1 MPRLAYLLFRNEA
14 VSGPDFVAHYSAVH
28 SPLSVQAMPRQTYYA
43 ANVGVAD
50 RTGEPSLGRPPVAA
64 LAFVGFDD
72 LGVLAD
78 PALLYASPDLGERL
92 NADGSYLFSGM
103 DGYVVDLTTRWGVNR
118 TWPLGQSSPG
128 VQRIMLAGRRPG
140 LAATEFR
147 TLCEELVAS
156 DAPGPTLGGA
166 LSIVTGTVNPD
177 APTLDAIIELRYST
191 IDECADQTLA
201 FDTALAEFVDPATT
215 RTLVAHETIWID

>member
-1 MPRLAYLLFRNEA
+1 
-14 VSGPDFVAHYSAVH
+14 
-28 SPLSVQAMPRQTYYA
+28 MPRQTYYA
-43 ANVGVAD
+43 ANVGIAD
-50 RTGEPSLGRPPVAA
+50 RYGEPLLGRPPVAA

-78 PALLYASPDLGERL
+78 PAQLYASPDLGEQL

-103 DGYVVDLTTRWGVNR
+103 DGYVIAVATRWGVDR
-118 TWPLGQSSPG
+118 SWPLGQSSPG
-128 VQRIMLAGRRPG
+128 VQRLILAGRRPG

-147 TLCEELVAS
+147 VQCEELVAS
-156 DAPGPTLGGA
+156 DSAGQAQGGA
-166 LSIVTGTVNPD
+166 VSIVTGTVNPD

-201 FDTALAEFVDPATT
+201 LDTALAEFVDPATT

>member
-14 VSGPDFVAHYSAVH
+14 VSGRDFVAHYNSVH
-28 SPLSVQAMPRQTYYA
+28 SPLAVRAMPRQTYYA
-43 ANVGVAD
+43 ANVGVSD
-50 RTGEPSLGRPPVAA
+50 RTGEPLLGRPPVAA

-72 LGVLAD
+72 LDVLAD
-78 PALLYASPDLGERL
+78 PAQL
-92 NADGSYLFSGM
+92 
-103 DGYVVDLTTRWGVNR
+103 TRWGVNR

-128 VQRIMLAGRRPG
+128 VQRITLAGRRPG

-147 TLCEELVAS
+147 MLCEELVAS
-156 DAPGPTLGGA
+156 DSHGPTLGGA
-166 LSIVTGTVNPD
+166 LSIVVGTVNPD
-177 APTLDAIIELRYST
+177 APTLDAIIELRYSM
-191 IDECADQTLA
+191 IDEWADQTLA

>member
-1 MPRLAYLLFRNEA
+1 
-14 VSGPDFVAHYSAVH
+14 
-28 SPLSVQAMPRQTYYA
+28 MPRQTYYA
-43 ANVGVAD
+43 ANVGVSD
-50 RTGEPSLGRPPVAA
+50 RTGEPLLGRPPVAA

-72 LGVLAD
+72 LDVLAD
-78 PALLYASPDLGERL
+78 PAQLYASPDLGERL

-103 DGYVVDLTTRWGVNR
+103 DGYVVDLATRWGVNR

-128 VQRIMLAGRRPG
+128 VQRITLAGRRPG

-147 TLCEELVAS
+147 MLCEELVAS
-156 DAPGPTLGGA
+156 DSHGPTLGGA
-166 LSIVTGTVNPD
+166 LSIVVGTVNPD
-177 APTLDAIIELRYST
+177 APTLDAIIELRCSM
-191 IDECADQTLA
+191 IDEWADQTLA